1 MNLHFVSIKRGFARI
16 LSESLA
22 NPDMKLNDTL
32 KILNKSI
39 NLFFSNI

>member
-1 MNLHFVSIKRGFARI
+1 MDRGFAPI

-22 NPDMKLNDTL
+22 NPDLKISDAL

-39 NLFFSNI
+39 KLFFSDVLNKYVY